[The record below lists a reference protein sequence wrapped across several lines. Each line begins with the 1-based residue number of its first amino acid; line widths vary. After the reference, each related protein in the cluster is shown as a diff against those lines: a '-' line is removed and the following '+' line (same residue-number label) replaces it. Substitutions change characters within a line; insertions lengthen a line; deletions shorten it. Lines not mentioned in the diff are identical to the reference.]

1 MIATPDLRLPTI
13 EKNEVVSGSFE
24 VPEMT
29 VKINLRPEL
38 AGRLVAL
45 LKEAIE
51 AGVDA
56 EWFRPQFESTA
67 STVAETAGNL
77 EYLPDLV
84 EVAGLAA
91 GRGLISPKELTQV
104 HHWAAQA
111 STPTELPPMPP
122 PEIRQR
128 WDEARAQLQDWLD
141 TQGVATVKRL
151 VRQRSLARV
160 TCADCNSMLAYLVAQ
175 GEFEFLVLTRGDNQ
189 DFEVGHA
196 VGEYGGFTRSRC
208 GRKGGGRKGGR
219 LWVLHADYLRRWL
232 DEGHADVALRHSDK
246 GM

>member
-1 MIATPDLRLPTI
+1 MRLPTI
-13 EKNEVVSGSFE
+13 KKSELVSGSFE

-56 EWFRPQFESTA
+56 EWFRSQFESTA
-67 STVAETAGNL
+67 STLADAAGNL
-77 EYLPDLV
+77 GYIPDLV
-84 EVAGLAA
+84 EVADLAA
-91 GRGLISPKELTQV
+91 ERGLILPNELTQV

-111 STPTELPPMPP
+111 NTPTELPPMPP
-122 PEIRQR
+122 AENRRQ
-128 WDEARAQLQDWLD
+128 WDEARDQLQGWLD

-175 GEFEFLVLTRGDNQ
+175 GDFEFLVLTRGDNQ

-196 VGEYGGFTRSRC
+196 VGEYGGYTRSRC
-208 GRKGGGRKGGR
+208 GRKSGGRRGGR
-219 LWVLHADYLRRWL
+219 LWVLHADYLRHWL

-246 GM
+246 GL